1 MHEFNIFA
9 QVDGKAGRKGR
20 CSNLKGSKG
29 LIGLKGGQVSAGR
42 LVGEACLQ
50 RERED

>member
-42 LVGEACLQ
+42 LDGEACLQ
-50 RERED
+50 R